1 MQINSLDDIRVAIL
15 VSDDFEQVEMTE
27 PRKALEQAG
36 AKTAL
41 VSTKHGQITG
51 MNHDEKADSFDVDLT
66 FDEANPDEFD
76 GILLPGGALNADF
89 LRMHPK
95 AQEFVRQ
102 IDQTD
107 RPLAVICHAPWL
119 LVSSGCIKGHT
130 LTSYYTIQDDVRNAG
145 GNWVDQEVVRD
156 GNWVSS
162 RSPNDPGVF
171 CPAVIALFVEY
182 KKRNLQDVISVS

>member
-41 VSTKHGQITG
+41 VSTKRGQITG
-51 MNHDEKADSFDVDLT
+51 MHHDEKADSFDVDLT

-95 AQEFVRQ
+95 AQEL
-102 IDQTD
+102 D
-107 RPLAVICHAPWL
+107 RKSTRLN
-119 LVSSGCIKGHT
+119 SS
-130 LTSYYTIQDDVRNAG
+130 N
-145 GNWVDQEVVRD
+145 
-156 GNWVSS
+156 
-162 RSPNDPGVF
+162 
-171 CPAVIALFVEY
+171 
-182 KKRNLQDVISVS
+182 

>member
-1 MQINSLDDIRVAIL
+1 MQTNSLDDIHVAIL

-27 PRKALEQAG
+27 PRQALEQAG
-36 AKTAL
+36 AKTVL
-41 VSTKHGQITG
+41 VSTKRGQISG
-51 MNHDEKADSFDVDLT
+51 MNHDQKADTFDVDLT

-102 IDQTD
+102 IDKSD

-119 LVSSGCIKGHT
+119 LISSGCIKGRT
-130 LTSYYTIQDDVRNAG
+130 LTSYYTIQDDIRNAG

-156 GNWVSS
+156 DNWVSS
-162 RSPNDPGVF
+162 RSPEDLGIF

-182 KKRNLQDVISVS
+182 KKRDLQDIISVS